1 MKTYIYMSDAK
12 FKESLLKFGGI
23 DAAKGTLYLR
33 GNTRMLGDGSYMSQ
47 LTVRDM
53 VVTGNAVIPG
63 ISFDSLTVA
72 GNVVSTDGNF
82 IGNGALMTGVI
93 STLPVEANIDIIGNV
108 AGVYANV
115 GQIIAISGN
124 IGNVRMVGGNVSASG
139 QVNIRGN
146 VVARGF
152 IGNGARLDNVK
163 VSGTQN
169 IDIVGNVKG
178 EYVNVVEIIAISGS
192 VGGVLMENGNVG
204 VSGQVDVLGN
214 VAAEYFTGNGALL
227 TGILPK
233 LPSNAN
239 IDIKGNL
246 TGAYANV
253 GNVNA
258 SAGNIGNVRMAGG
271 NVSVRGQV
279 NVVGNVTAGYFVGNG
294 ALLNGIPINLPTI
307 ANIDIRGNVTGEYVD
322 VGNVTAI
329 SGNIGDVRMSKG
341 NVSVSGQVNVVGNVT
356 AGYFVGNGALLNG
369 IPIILPTIAN
379 IDIRGN
385 VTGEYADVGN
395 VTAIS
400 GNIGDVRMSKG
411 NVSVRG
417 QVNVVGNVA
426 AGYFI
431 GSGELLTGILTKL
444 PAIANIDIKGNLTGS
459 NVTATVG
466 NVGGVLMEQGN
477 ITANI
482 GNVGGVLMEQ
492 GNITANIGN
501 VGGVVI
507 DGGTVT
513 ARNFVGSGALLTGIT
528 PYVAYLSAGRIT
540 PQASSGNWTDTVVL
554 FDKIN
559 AQSGIIY
566 TPTNGVFRLS
576 KGTSY
581 RITAQLNWEAK
592 GQYSFP
598 FYLYDVTAGEAASI
612 SAENISMSS
621 ISNFTASPVLDVI
634 ITPSST
640 FREYCIKIGST
651 GASSGEKLRNDIG
664 TFLTIVMIGRAEGS
678 LSDQPAISAP
688 LWTKVF
694 NWDFGGTIA
703 APTSGV
709 SAKREYSWSATGGT
723 LNMKG
728 YYISESSDGATAGD
742 GEYVLEIPPG
752 YTIDPTII
760 ATPGTTEGIPVGQ
773 LTLHTAS
780 TQGTGVVLVH
790 DSTHLKFATGL
801 AGSGPIAVI
810 GSTFAPLNA
819 DAYSLYFSADV
830 PIL

>member
-1 MKTYIYMSDAK
+1 MSDAK

-294 ALLNGIPINLPTI
+294 ALLNGIPI
-307 ANIDIRGNVTGEYVD
+307 
-322 VGNVTAI
+322 
-329 SGNIGDVRMSKG
+329 
-341 NVSVSGQVNVVGNVT
+341 
-356 AGYFVGNGALLNG
+356 
-369 IPIILPTIAN
+369 ILPTIAN

-459 NVTATVG
+459 NVTATV
-466 NVGGVLMEQGN
+466 
-477 ITANI
+477 